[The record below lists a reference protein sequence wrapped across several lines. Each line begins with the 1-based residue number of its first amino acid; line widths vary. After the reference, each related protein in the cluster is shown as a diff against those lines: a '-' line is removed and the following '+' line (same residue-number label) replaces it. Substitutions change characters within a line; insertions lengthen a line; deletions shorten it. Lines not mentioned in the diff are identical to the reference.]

1 MKHYTFLF
9 LLTAILLPFSS
20 FAQENKL
27 DFKFYGFLRADVC
40 YDSRVSVVGNEGLF
54 FLYPQDVNLDANGKD
69 LNSQASLGLYSFN
82 ARPGVE
88 ISGLHVF
95 GADVVG
101 KMEADFAG
109 FGGQYGN
116 SSILRIRLAYMKML
130 WDKSSLLIGQD
141 WHPFF
146 GPVTPGQISLSTGA
160 PFNPFNRSPQLRYN
174 YAINDK
180 LSVSAAA
187 LYQFQFNS
195 TGVDGKTTAYQ
206 KYALM
211 PEWVGMV
218 NYQTKSFTAGV
229 GANLLTLK
237 PRRTSSW
244 NNATYKVDE
253 SLYSSAFTAYL
264 KYTDNMFSVG
274 AKTIYGSNMTH
285 LSMIGG
291 YGVKNQNSETGEQE
305 YTNLK
310 TSSSWINVSY
320 GKKYLCNL
328 LLGYAKNLGTEDP
341 LLENSAL
348 YGEGLTIDDLSR
360 VAASFSYNVPHF
372 KLGIEYEFSHVNYG
386 DKASLS
392 WETGKMKNTHS
403 VNNSRIIGIMVYFF

>member
-1 MKHYTFLF
+1 MKHYAFCF
-9 LLTAILLPFSS
+9 LLAVTLLPFSS

-27 DFKFYGFLRADVC
+27 DFKFYGFLRADIC
-40 YDSRVSVVGNEGLF
+40 YDNRMSVVGNEGLF
-54 FLYPQDVNLDANGKD
+54 FLYPLDIKPDANGQD

-116 SSILRIRLAYMKML
+116 SSILRIRLAYMKMM

-174 YAINDK
+174 YAINNK
-180 LSVSAAA
+180 WSVSAAA
-187 LYQFQFNS
+187 LYQFQFS
-195 TGVDGKTTAYQ
+195 SQGVDGKSTSYQ

-211 PEWVGMV
+211 PEWLGML
-218 NYQTKSFTAGV
+218 NYQTSSFTAGV

-244 NNATYKVDE
+244 NSATYKVDE
-253 SLYSSAFTAYL
+253 SLYSAAFTAYL
-264 KYTDNMFSVG
+264 KYTDNLFSVG

-285 LSMIGG
+285 LSMLGG
-291 YGVKNQNSETGEQE
+291 YGVKSQNSETGELE
-305 YTNLK
+305 YTNFK
-310 TSSSWINVSY
+310 TSSSWVNFSY

-328 LLGYAKNLGTEDP
+328 FLGYAKNLGSEDA
-341 LLENSAL
+341 LLENSTQ
-348 YGEGLTIDDLSR
+348 YGEGLAVDNLSR

-372 KLGIEYEFSHVNYG
+372 RLGIEYEFSHANYG
-386 DKASLS
+386 NSDSFS
-392 WETGKMKNTHS
+392 WESGKMSNTHS
-403 VNNSRIIGIMVYFF
+403 VNNSRVIGVISYLF